1 MARTNKAEDPDSPAA
16 IRESQMLLLAEIGGK
31 LLGEEDITFSGT
43 KFVLPAKL
51 DLDQSIEFLEQ
62 RRNDEQTVNR
72 FVKTFPYR
80 PLDGARATMQAIKEA
95 FGFTLGKTIYSFWG
109 NTPPTF
115 IDCRYGPGRDDTEQ
129 VPWGAMQI
137 PGFENTSVYLG
148 AEHHPELGNCFN
160 IRVESPRKYRFHI
173 EGLFRLIAK
182 NLEERSIY
190 RGKAL
195 DGAAE
200 PNFIDTTSVATED
213 VVYTSEVTAQLE
225 ANVWSPIKHA
235 EALTKLGQPGKRT
248 VLFEGPYGT
257 GKSLAALLTA
267 QVAVANGWTFLLCRP
282 GKDDLNV
289 TMQTAR
295 MYQPAV
301 VFFEDLDTVAQPGSS
316 DDISQILDMFDGITT
331 KGLQMLLVLTTN
343 HAERIHKG
351 MVRPGRL
358 DAVIHVG
365 EMDRAGV
372 ERLTRR
378 VIGDALAFDIDFD
391 KVFVAMDGYMP
402 AFVKEALDRAI
413 RYSVSLNDGAVGR
426 IDTDALVLAA
436 SGLRDQLRL
445 MMGASD
451 VEVEPTLDR
460 VFSRA
465 ITKAATN
472 VLYDTAVAD
481 LDDGYQRWQLQKK
494 EPQD

>member
-1 MARTNKAEDPDSPAA
+1 MPKKKEELDPDSPEGIRAA
-16 IRESQMLLLAEIGGK
+16 QMQLLAEIGGK

-51 DLDQSIEFLEQ
+51 DLEQSIDFLAQ
-62 RRNDEQTVNR
+62 RMEDEETVNR
-72 FVKTFPYR
+72 FQKEFKYR
-80 PLDGARATMQAIKEA
+80 PLDGARATMNAIKET
-95 FGFTLGKTIYSFWG
+95 FGFTLGKTIYSFFG
-109 NTPPTF
+109 STPPTF
-115 IDCRYGPGRDDTEQ
+115 IDCRFGPGRDDTEQ

-137 PGFENTSVYLG
+137 PGFKNTVVYLG
-148 AEHHPELGNCFN
+148 NTHHAELGSIFH
-160 IRVESPRKYRFHI
+160 IRVEAPRKYRWHI
-173 EGLFRLIAK
+173 EGLFRLIEKHLAD
-182 NLEERSIY
+182 NSIY
-190 RGKAL
+190 KGKAI
-195 DGAAE
+195 DGAEE
-200 PNFIDTTSVATED
+200 PNFLDPSSVNPAD
-213 VVYTSEVTAQLE
+213 VVYTQEVVAQLE

-235 EALTKLGQPGKRT
+235 EMLIKLGQPGKRT

-267 QVAVANGWTFLLCRP
+267 QVAIANGWTFLLCRP

-301 VFFEDLDTVAQPGSS
+301 VFFEDLDTVAQPGSG
-316 DDISQILDMFDGITT
+316 DDVSKILDMFDGITT

-365 EMDRAGV
+365 EMDREGV
-372 ERLTRR
+372 ETLTNR
-378 VIGDALAFDIDFD
+378 VIGASLAPGIDFD
-391 KVFVAMDGYMP
+391 KVAEAMEGYMP

-413 RYSVSLNDGAVGR
+413 RYSVSRNNGHVGL

-436 SGLRDQLRL
+436 HGLRDQLRL
-445 MMGASD
+445 MSEASD
-451 VEVEPTLDR
+451 VEREPTLDR
-460 VFSRA
+460 VFMRTIEKVTA
-465 ITKAATN
+465 EVVHNAA
-472 VLYDTAVAD
+472 VVDYDGDERFHLAPRD
-481 LDDGYQRWQLQKK
+481 
-494 EPQD
+494 ES